1 MQEKKL
7 AGDYC
12 MKINNLRYLVALT
25 FVVCAFLVGL
35 TLSRPAE
42 SARRYEY
49 RVISITGMT
58 ELRTHPDV
66 QQGRMKTIENVV
78 NEQSV
83 QGWELFQADGYVL
96 YFRR

>member
-1 MQEKKL
+1 MISINRRHFAILVLAAFGFL
-7 AGDYC
+7 AG
-12 MKINNLRYLVALT
+12 
-25 FVVCAFLVGL
+25 F

-58 ELRTHPDV
+58 ELKTQSDA
-66 QQGRMKTIENVV
+66 QQGRVKAIESVL
-78 NEQSV
+78 NEQATL
-83 QGWELFQADGYVL
+83 GWELFQADGYVL